1 MNNTDT
7 ILFLR
12 NTLDEEDLIKLNYAN
27 QLKDLD
33 DRILSLRSFFNQPK
47 IFNKIKV
54 IIDPSWV
61 CSKIIIKGKDYEF

>member
-12 NTLDEEDLIKLNYAN
+12 NTLDEEDLIKLNSAN
-27 QLKDLD
+27 QLIDLE
-33 DRILSLRSFFNQPK
+33 DRLLSLRAFFNQPK

-54 IIDPSWV
+54 VIDPSWV
-61 CSKIIIKGKDYEF
+61 CSEIIIKGKDYEF

>member
-12 NTLDEEDLIKLNYAN
+12 NTLDEEDLIKLNSVN
-27 QLKDLD
+27 QLNDLD
-33 DRILSLRSFFNQPK
+33 SRILSLRSFFNQTK

-54 IIDPSWV
+54 IIEPSWV
-61 CSKIIIKGKDYEF
+61 CSEIIIKGKDYEF

>member
-7 ILFLR
+7 ISFLR
-12 NTLDEEDLIKLNYAN
+12 NVLDEEDLIKLNSAN
-27 QLKDLD
+27 QLKGLD
-33 DRILSLRSFFNQPK
+33 NRILSLRSFFNQPK

-54 IIDPSWV
+54 VIDPSWV

>member
-12 NTLDEEDLIKLNYAN
+12 NTLDQEDLIKLNSVN
-27 QLKDLD
+27 QLNDLD
-33 DRILSLRSFFNQPK
+33 DRALSLRSFFNQPK

-54 IIDPSWV
+54 VIDPSWV
-61 CSKIIIKGKDYEF
+61 CYEIIIKGKDYEF

>member
-12 NTLDEEDLIKLNYAN
+12 NTLDEEDLIKLNTAN
-27 QLKDLD
+27 QLNDLD
-33 DRILSLRSFFNQPK
+33 NRILSLRAFFNQPK

-54 IIDPSWV
+54 VIDPSWI
-61 CSKIIIKGKDYEF
+61 CSEIIIKGKDYEF

>member
-12 NTLDEEDLIKLNYAN
+12 NTLDEEDLIKLNSVN

-33 DRILSLRSFFNQPK
+33 ARILSLRSFFNQPK

-54 IIDPSWV
+54 IIDPSWI
-61 CSKIIIKGKDYEF
+61 CSEIIIKGKDYEF

>member
-12 NTLDEEDLIKLNYAN
+12 NTLNQEDLMKLNSAN
-27 QLKDLD
+27 QLIDLE
-33 DRILSLRSFFNQPK
+33 DRSLSLRSFFNQPK

-61 CSKIIIKGKDYEF
+61 CYEIIIKGKDYEF